1 MIYNF
6 LKITAKD
13 RIQFMQ
19 SKFNPV
25 ICHAALR
32 EVISPD
38 FLRSVSRSHLTPSGL
53 CLLVMAFLQ
62 LEDLLGSVEVVVFPN
77 VYEKNTAALSEEAKI
92 FVSGHVDAGD
102 DRAAKL
108 ICDRI
113 VPFEAGKR
121 ELWIQFPDQEECL
134 KREPELLAMLADS
147 DGQDKVVLYAAAEK
161 SVKRLPAGQ
170 TVDADRDLI
179 VKLEKSFGEGN
190 VKVVEKRI
198 ENIRRMQ

>member
-1 MIYNF
+1 MTSDFQLDEETNQTRVRDGQQVVLGGMITGKTVKYTKNN
-6 LKITAKD
+6 
-13 RIQFMQ
+13 R
-19 SKFNPV
+19 
-25 ICHAALR
+25 
-32 EVISPD
+32 
-38 FLRSVSRSHLTPSGL
+38 
-53 CLLVMAFLQ
+53 VMAFLQ
-62 LEDLLGSVEVVVFPN
+62 LEDLLGAVEVVVFPN
-77 VYEKNTAALSEEAKI
+77 VYEKNTELLSEDAKV

-113 VPFEAGKR
+113 IPFEAGRR
-121 ELWIQFPDQEECL
+121 ELWIQFPDQKECIR
-134 KREPELLAMLADS
+134 REPELLALLADS
-147 DGQDKVVLYAAAEK
+147 DGQDRVVLYAAAEK

-170 TVDADRDLI
+170 TVDAGKELI

>member
-1 MIYNF
+1 MTSDFQLDEETNQTRVRDGQQVVLGGMITGKTVKYTKNN
-6 LKITAKD
+6 
-13 RIQFMQ
+13 R
-19 SKFNPV
+19 
-25 ICHAALR
+25 
-32 EVISPD
+32 
-38 FLRSVSRSHLTPSGL
+38 
-53 CLLVMAFLQ
+53 VMAFLQ
-62 LEDLLGSVEVVVFPN
+62 LEDLLGAVEVVVFPN
-77 VYEKNTAALSEEAKI
+77 VYEKNTELLSEDAKI

-113 VPFEAGKR
+113 IPFEAGRR
-121 ELWIQFPDQEECL
+121 ELWIQFPDQKECIR
-134 KREPELLAMLADS
+134 RETELLALLADS
-147 DGQDKVVLYAAAEK
+147 DGQDRVVLYAAAEK

-170 TVDADRDLI
+170 TVDAGKELI